1 MSEDQAGLVM
11 PFYIICDTSGSMGPH
26 MNDLNKAVAELLN
39 SITSD
44 PVVDGMVMLS
54 IISFGTGGGVDVPLD
69 YASDITPPTLPG
81 RGGTNYGAALSTYGE
96 AVKADYARLKAG
108 GSKFFRPC
116 VFFLTDGRPGDK
128 WEQSFNDVVRYD
140 PDTKQGNKMYPTIVA
155 YGFGQA
161 DEGTLRKL
169 AYPNFG
175 PDEKRGKAFI
185 TQSKDVPAL
194 LKDIASAIGSS
205 VVSSGQSGSGGGTP
219 MTIVPQE
226 AEGMKT
232 LEAEEDIF

>member
-1 MSEDQAGLVM
+1 M
-11 PFYIICDTSGSMGPH
+11 PFYIICDTSGSMNPY
-26 MNDLNKAVAELLN
+26 MNDLNKAVAELLT

-54 IISFGTGGGVDVPLD
+54 IISFGTKAEVDVSLG
-69 YASDITPPTLPG
+69 YASEITSPTLSL

-116 VFFLTDGRPGDK
+116 VFFLTDGQPGDQ
-128 WEQSFNDVVRYD
+128 WEKTYNDVVRYD
-140 PDTKQGNKMYPTIVA
+140 PDTKQGNNMYPTIVA
-155 YGFGQA
+155 YGFGEA
-161 DEGTLRKL
+161 DEATLRKL

-185 TQSKDVPAL
+185 TKSKDVPAL
-194 LKDIASAIGSS
+194 LKEIASAIGSS
-205 VVSSGQSGSGGGTP
+205 VVSSGQSGTGGGTP
-219 MTIVPQE
+219 KTIVPQE
-226 AEGMKT
+226 AEGMQT
-232 LEAEEDIF
+232 LEPEEDIF